1 LIGGPERWICAAMAV
16 LARVFLRSGCI
27 FTPTPGQAEAQHS
40 FDCAP
45 DKAAPLQRLA
55 RAAFSVVLL
64 LLAGTAGWGQS
75 HGQAKVAGDSKE
87 DVKQA
92 QQLADRADKSFAAGR
107 MNEALAEYE
116 QAVKRAP
123 GDAGIVR
130 RAAAM
135 RAEVVQKLV
144 DQAETDALDGFVVT
158 ATDLM
163 YEALRI
169 DPGNT
174 IVAERLAQMKQMKEY
189 LPRGDKEEYA
199 IKGTSALKPRPG
211 KKAVNVHGDSKS
223 AYEQVARMYG
233 ITVAFDPDLASK
245 NVRLRV
251 NDVDFYTAMQL
262 LGAESKTFYR
272 AVNAT
277 LMFVAEDTIAK
288 RKEYAEEVEQT
299 FRLDNTVSP
308 EDITE
313 MVRVIREITNST
325 RITTDTANHSLT
337 VRESADKVALAGQ
350 LIKELEQARRDVM
363 LDIELLE
370 VDRNASRALGITPPA
385 SVQAI
390 PLNTREVAQ
399 LEQATDITNL
409 LSLVAQVFTARGIT
423 ASPTDVLPVG
433 GGKSTFLLTMP
444 SATATFSS
452 GLSLVKSGRQILM
465 RAQDG
470 KAATVFVGQRFPVTL
485 SLLSTSLG
493 GTTLG
498 AAVSST
504 VFARTDFAVG
514 NNPVAVVA
522 QDFNN
527 DALLD
532 LAVVN
537 QNDSSISILLN
548 NDNGN
553 FTTTAGSPIKLGT
566 NELLPSAIA
575 SKIFRLTDATHLA
588 QPADLVI
595 ANSGSNTVSVLLG
608 SENFDGT
615 FTQATGSPFAVG
627 TKPTGVVIADF
638 NGDGLLD
645 FAVINQG
652 DNTISVFQ
660 GDGQGGFTP
669 FPKSPFPLPS
679 TEKGPIA
686 VLSGTFD
693 QSGRP
698 EIAVLNATTQNI
710 GIFRAT
716 GDSTFNGTF
725 AELSGSPVATGV
737 DPVAFAVGDL
747 NADNIDD
754 FAVVNQSQNTVT
766 VLLNDTTGVFTAAA
780 GSPLATAATP
790 AGVAIADFTN
800 DGVGD
805 IAVTNNGASTLGVYE
820 GLGSGQFS
828 SRIELSTPPGPLA
841 LITAVLTSSGL
852 PDAALTATSGSNN
865 FVTVLLDP
873 SSFAS
878 GIGGTQQTPYPGSEY
893 IDLGIKVKATPTVHE
908 KNEVTLQLEFEIR
921 ALAGNNVNGIPVI
934 TNRTVSQTVR
944 LKEGE
949 PSIVAGLLDNE
960 ETKSLTGIP
969 GLANL
974 PGVGYAFGLRSTSL
988 NDTELLIVVTPR
1000 RMSDRVRTSLTR
1012 FAGRGGAGGAGAPSP
1027 PEPEP

>member
-1 LIGGPERWICAAMAV
+1 MRISGSCANSLIGGRERRSCAAMAG
-16 LARVFLRSGCI
+16 LAGMFRRSGSR
-27 FTPTPGQAEAQHS
+27 FT
-40 FDCAP
+40 
-45 DKAAPLQRLA
+45 PLQRLA
-55 RAAFSVVLL
+55 RMAFTVVLL

-92 QQLADRADKSFAAGR
+92 QQLADHGDKSFAAGR
-107 MNEALAEYE
+107 MNEALADYE

-135 RAEVVQKLV
+135 RAAVVQKLV
-144 DQAETDALDGFVVT
+144 DQAETEALDGFVVS

-163 YEALRI
+163 YEALKI

-189 LPRGDKEEYA
+189 LPRGDKEDYA
-199 IKGTSALKPRPG
+199 IKGASALKPQPG
-211 KKAVNVHGDSKS
+211 KKAVNVRGDSKS
-223 AYEQVARMYG
+223 AYEQVAGMYG

-245 NVRLRV
+245 NIRLRV

-272 AVNAT
+272 AVNPT

-385 SVQAI
+385 NVQAF
-390 PLNTREVAQ
+390 PLNTRDVAQ

-409 LSLVAQVFTARGIT
+409 LSLVAQVFTAHGIT

-444 SATATFSS
+444 SASATFSNA
-452 GLSLVKSGRQILM
+452 LSVVKSGRQILM

-470 KAATVFVGQRFPVTL
+470 KAATFFVGQRFPVTL

-493 GTTLG
+493 GTSVG
-498 AAVSST
+498 SAVTST
-504 VFARTDFAVG
+504 VFARTDFPVG
-514 NNPVAVVA
+514 NHPVAVVA

-527 DALLD
+527 DALLGV
-532 LAVVN
+532 AVVN
-537 QNDSSISILLN
+537 QADSSISLLLSK
-548 NDNGN
+548 DNGN
-553 FTTTAGSPIKLGT
+553 FTPTAGSPIKLGT
-566 NELLPSAIA
+566 NEQLPSAIA
-575 SKIFRLTDATHLA
+575 SKIFRLTDATHLV

-615 FTQATGSPFAVG
+615 FTEATGSAFAVG
-627 TKPTGVVIADF
+627 AKPSGVVIADF

-669 FPKSPFPLPS
+669 FPKSPFALPT

-693 QSGRP
+693 NSGKP

-710 GIFRAT
+710 GIFQAT
-716 GDSTFNGTF
+716 GDSSFNGTF
-725 AELSGSPVATGV
+725 AELSGSPVATGP

-800 DGVGD
+800 DGIGD
-805 IAVTNNGASTLGVYE
+805 IAVTNNGASTLGVYA

-828 SRIELSTPPGPLA
+828 SRIELSTPQGPLA

-852 PDAALTATSGSNN
+852 PDAVLTASSGSNN

-878 GIGGTQQTPYPGSEY
+878 GTGGTQQTPYPGSEY

-921 ALAGNNVNGIPVI
+921 ALAGNNVNGIPII

-960 ETKSLTGIP
+960 ETKSLSGIP

-974 PGVGYAFGLRSTSL
+974 PGVGYAFGQRSTSL

-1000 RMSDRVRTSLTR
+1000 RMSDRVRTSLAR
-1012 FAGRGGAGGAGAPSP
+1012 FAGA
-1027 PEPEP
+1027 

>member
-1 LIGGPERWICAAMAV
+1 MAV
-16 LARVFLRSGCI
+16 AGPAWRLERLFRVVGMC
-27 FTPTPGQAEAQHS
+27 
-40 FDCAP
+40 
-45 DKAAPLQRLA
+45 
-55 RAAFSVVLL
+55 LL
-64 LLAGTAGWGQS
+64 MATTTWGQS
-75 HGQAKVAGDSKE
+75 GRKSQVAGDSKE
-87 DVKQA
+87 DIRQA
-92 QQLADRADKSFAAGR
+92 EQLADRGDKSFAAGR

-130 RAAAM
+130 RAASM

-144 DQAETDALDGFVVT
+144 DQAETDALDGFVKS

-163 YEALRI
+163 YEALKI

-189 LPRGDKEEYA
+189 LPRGDKEDYA
-199 IKGTSALKPRPG
+199 IKGVSALKPQPG
-211 KKAVNVHGDSKS
+211 KKAVNVRGDSKS
-223 AYEQVARMYG
+223 AYEQVAGMYG

-245 NVRLRV
+245 NIRLRL

-272 AVNAT
+272 AVNPT

-313 MVRVIREITNST
+313 MVRVVREITNST
-325 RITTDTANHSLT
+325 RITADTANHSLT
-337 VRESADKVALAGQ
+337 VRERADKVALAGQ

-370 VDRNASRALGITPPA
+370 VDRNAARTLGITPP
-385 SVQAI
+385 SKVQAF
-390 PLNTREVAQ
+390 PLSTQSVAQ

-409 LSLVAQVFTARGIT
+409 LSLITQVFSAQGIT
-423 ASPTDVLPVG
+423 ASPTDILPVG
-433 GGKSTFLLTMP
+433 GGRSTFLLTMP
-444 SATATFSS
+444 SASATFSS
-452 GLSLVKSGRQILM
+452 ALSVVKSGRQILM

-470 KAATVFVGQRFPVTL
+470 KAATFFVGQRFPVTL

-493 GTTLG
+493 GTSAG
-498 AAVSST
+498 SAVTST

-527 DALLD
+527 DALRD

-537 QNDSSISILLN
+537 QADSSISILLSS
-548 NDNGN
+548 DNGN
-553 FTTTAGSPIKLGT
+553 FTATTGSPIKLGT

-575 SKIFRLTDATHLA
+575 SRIFRLTDATHLV

-608 SENFDGT
+608 SESFDGT
-615 FTQATGSPFAVG
+615 FTEATGSPFAVG
-627 TKPTGVVIADF
+627 VKPSGVVIADF

-645 FAVINQG
+645 FAVVNQG

-669 FPKSPFPLPS
+669 FPKSPFALPS

-686 VLSGTFD
+686 LLSGTFD

-710 GIFRAT
+710 GIFQAT

-725 AELSGSPVATGV
+725 TELSGSPVATGP

-790 AGVAIADFTN
+790 AGIAIADFTN
-800 DGVGD
+800 DGIGD
-805 IAVTNNGASTLGVYE
+805 IAVTNNGAGTLGVYA

-841 LITAVLTSSGL
+841 LIAAVLTSSGL
-852 PDAALTATSGSNN
+852 PDAVLTASSGGNN

-878 GIGGTQQTPYPGSEY
+878 GVSGALQTPYPGSDY
-893 IDLGIKVKATPTVHE
+893 IDLGIKVKATPAVHE
-908 KNEVTLQLEFEIR
+908 ENEVTLQLEFEIR
-921 ALAGNNVNGIPVI
+921 ALAGSNVNGIPII

-960 ETKSLTGIP
+960 ETKSLSGIP

-974 PGVGYAFGLRSTSL
+974 PGVGYAFGQRNTSL
-988 NDTELLIVVTPR
+988 TDTELLIVVTPR

-1012 FAGRGGAGGAGAPSP
+1012 FAGRGEAGGAGAPAPS
-1027 PEPEP
+1027 EP

>member
-1 LIGGPERWICAAMAV
+1 MKIADSR
-16 LARVFLRSGCI
+16 
-27 FTPTPGQAEAQHS
+27 Q
-40 FDCAP
+40 
-45 DKAAPLQRLA
+45 
-55 RAAFSVVLL
+55 
-64 LLAGTAGWGQS
+64 GWGQARIGAGWARWLEHLLCIVAVS
-75 HGQAKVAGDSKE
+75 LLAATAALGQSADKSQVGKDSKE
-87 DVKQA
+87 DIKQA
-92 QQLADRADKSFAAGR
+92 QQLADRGDKSFATGKW
-107 MNEALAEYE
+107 NEALAEYE
-116 QAVKRAP
+116 QAVKHAP
-123 GDAGIVR
+123 GDAGIAR
-130 RAAAM
+130 RAAAL

-144 DQAETDALDGFVVT
+144 DQAETDALDGFVVS

-163 YEALRI
+163 YEALKI

-189 LPRGDKEEYA
+189 LPRGDKEDYET
-199 IKGTSALKPRPG
+199 KGAAALKPQQGR
-211 KKAVNVHGDSKS
+211 KAINARGDSKS
-223 AYEQVARMYG
+223 AYEQVAGMFG
-233 ITVAFDPDLASK
+233 ITVAFDPDLTSK
-245 NVRLRV
+245 NIKLRV

-272 AVNAT
+272 VVNST
-277 LMFVAEDTIAK
+277 LIFVAEDTIAK
-288 RKEYAEEVEQT
+288 RKEYAEEVERT
-299 FRLDNTVSP
+299 FRLDNTVAP
-308 EDITE
+308 EDVTE
-313 MVRVIREITNST
+313 MVRVVREITNST

-350 LIKELEQARRDVM
+350 LIRELEQSRRDVM

-370 VDRNASRALGITPPA
+370 VDRNAARTLGITPP
-385 SVQAI
+385 SHVQAF
-390 PLNTREVAQ
+390 PLSTQEVAQ
-399 LEQATDITNL
+399 LEQATDIANL
-409 LSLVAQVFTARGIT
+409 LTLVAQVFSAHGIT
-423 ASPTDVLPVG
+423 ATPTDVLPVG

-444 SATATFSS
+444 SASATFSNA
-452 GLSLVKSGRQILM
+452 LSLVKSGRQILM

-470 KAATVFVGQRFPVTL
+470 KAATFFVGQRFPVTL

-493 GTTLG
+493 GTTVG

-514 NNPVAVVA
+514 NGPVAVVA

-537 QNDSSISILLN
+537 QADSSISILLSN
-548 NDNGN
+548 GNGN
-553 FTTTAGSPIKLGT
+553 FTPTTGSPIKLGT
-566 NELLPSAIA
+566 NEQLPSAIA
-575 SKIFRLTDATHLA
+575 SKIFRLTDATHLV

-615 FTQATGSPFAVG
+615 FTEATGSPFAVG
-627 TKPTGVVIADF
+627 IKPTGVVIADF

-669 FPKSPFPLPS
+669 FPKSPFALPT

-693 QSGRP
+693 NSGRP

-710 GIFRAT
+710 GIFQAT

-725 AELSGSPVATGV
+725 AELSGSPVATGT
-737 DPVAFAVGDL
+737 DPVAFATGDL
-747 NADNIDD
+747 NADGFDD
-754 FAVVNQSQNTVT
+754 FAVVNQSQNAVT

-800 DGVGD
+800 DGIGD
-805 IAVTNNGASTLGVYE
+805 IAVTNNGAGTLGVYA

-841 LITAVLTSSGL
+841 LTTAVLTSSGL
-852 PDAALTATSGSNN
+852 PDAILTASSGTSN

-873 SSFAS
+873 ASFATGAGS
-878 GIGGTQQTPYPGSEY
+878 LQTPYPGSEY
-893 IDLGIKVKATPTVHE
+893 IDLGIKVKATPSVHE
-908 KNEVTLQLEFEIR
+908 DNEVTLQLEFEIR
-921 ALAGNNVNGIPVI
+921 ALAGNSVNGIPII

-949 PSIVAGLLDNE
+949 PSLVAGLLDNE
-960 ETKSLTGIP
+960 ETKSLSGIP

-974 PGVGYAFGLRSTSL
+974 PGVGYAFGQRNNTS

-1000 RMSDRVRTSLTR
+1000 RMSDRVRTSLVKYT
-1012 FAGRGGAGGAGAPSP
+1012 GRGGAGTPGAPSP
-1027 PEPEP
+1027 APAPPEP

>member
-1 LIGGPERWICAAMAV
+1 
-16 LARVFLRSGCI
+16 
-27 FTPTPGQAEAQHS
+27 
-40 FDCAP
+40 
-45 DKAAPLQRLA
+45 
-55 RAAFSVVLL
+55 
-64 LLAGTAGWGQS
+64 
-75 HGQAKVAGDSKE
+75 
-87 DVKQA
+87 
-92 QQLADRADKSFAAGR
+92 
-107 MNEALAEYE
+107 
-116 QAVKRAP
+116 
-123 GDAGIVR
+123 
-130 RAAAM
+130 M

-174 IVAERLAQMKQMKEY
+174 ILAERLAQMKQMKEY

-385 SVQAI
+385 NVQAF
-390 PLNTREVAQ
+390 PLNTRDVAQ

-409 LSLVAQVFTARGIT
+409 LSLVAQVFTGRGIT

-452 GLSLVKSGRQILM
+452 ALSLVKSGRQILM

-493 GTTLG
+493 GTTVG

-575 SKIFRLTDATHLA
+575 SKIFRLTDATHLV

-595 ANSGSNTVSVLLG
+595 ANSGSNTASVLLG

-615 FTQATGSPFAVG
+615 FTEATGSPFAVG

-669 FPKSPFPLPS
+669 FPKSPFALPS

-766 VLLNDTTGVFTAAA
+766 VLLNDTTGLFTAAA

-805 IAVTNNGASTLGVYE
+805 IAVTNNGASTLGVYA

>member
-1 LIGGPERWICAAMAV
+1 MK
-16 LARVFLRSGCI
+16 LADSRR
-27 FTPTPGQAEAQHS
+27 
-40 FDCAP
+40 
-45 DKAAPLQRLA
+45 
-55 RAAFSVVLL
+55 
-64 LLAGTAGWGQS
+64 GWGQAMTDPARRLERVVCVVS
-75 HGQAKVAGDSKE
+75 LCLLAATAALGQSANKSQVGKDSKE
-87 DVKQA
+87 DIRQA
-92 QQLADRADKSFAAGR
+92 QQLADRGDKAFAAGK

-116 QAVKRAP
+116 QAVKHAP

-130 RAAAM
+130 RAAAV

-144 DQAETDALDGFVVT
+144 DQAETDALDGFVVS

-163 YEALRI
+163 YEALKI

-189 LPRGDKEEYA
+189 LPRGDKEDYEMRGA
-199 IKGTSALKPRPG
+199 AALKPQPG
-211 KKAVNVHGDSKS
+211 KKAINVRGDSKS
-223 AYEQVARMYG
+223 AYEQVAGMFG
-233 ITVAFDPDLASK
+233 ITVAFDPDLTSK
-245 NVRLRV
+245 NIRLRV

-272 AVNAT
+272 VVNST
-277 LMFVAEDTIAK
+277 LMFVVEDTIAK

-299 FRLDNTVSP
+299 FRLDNTVAP

-313 MVRVIREITNST
+313 MVRVVREITNST

-350 LIKELEQARRDVM
+350 LIRELEQSRRDVM

-370 VDRNASRALGITPPA
+370 VDRNAARTLGITPPS
-385 SVQAI
+385 SVQAF
-390 PLNTREVAQ
+390 PLNTQQVAQ
-399 LEQATDITNL
+399 LEQATDIANL
-409 LSLVAQVFTARGIT
+409 LTLVAQVFSANGIT

-444 SATATFSS
+444 SASATFSN

-470 KAATVFVGQRFPVTL
+470 KAATFFVGQRFPVTL

-493 GTTLG
+493 GTTIGG
-498 AAVSST
+498 AVTST

-514 NNPVAVVA
+514 NAPVAVVA

-537 QNDSSISILLN
+537 QADSSISILLS

-553 FTTTAGSPIKLGT
+553 FTPTTGSPIKLGT
-566 NELLPSAIA
+566 NEQLPSAIA
-575 SKIFRLTDATHLA
+575 SKIFRLTDATHLV

-615 FTQATGSPFAVG
+615 FTEATGSPFAVG
-627 TKPTGVVIADF
+627 IKPTGVVIADF
-638 NGDGLLD
+638 NGDGFLD
-645 FAVINQG
+645 FAVVNQG

-669 FPKSPFPLPS
+669 FPKSPFALPT

-693 QSGRP
+693 NSGKP
-698 EIAVLNATTQNI
+698 EIAVLNSATQNI
-710 GIFRAT
+710 GIFQAT

-725 AELSGSPVATGV
+725 AELSGSPVATGT
-737 DPVAFAVGDL
+737 DPVAFATGDL
-747 NADNIDD
+747 NADGFDD
-754 FAVVNQSQNTVT
+754 FAVVNQSQNAVT

-800 DGVGD
+800 DGIGD
-805 IAVTNNGASTLGVYE
+805 IAVTNNGASTLGVYA
-820 GLGSGQFS
+820 GLGSGQYS

-841 LITAVLTSSGL
+841 LTTAVLTSSGL
-852 PDAALTATSGSNN
+852 PDAILTASSGTSN

-873 SSFAS
+873 ASFAAGAGS
-878 GIGGTQQTPYPGSEY
+878 IQTPYPGSEY
-893 IDLGIKVKATPTVHE
+893 IDLGIKVKATPSVHE
-908 KNEVTLQLEFEIR
+908 DNEVTLQLEFEIR
-921 ALAGNNVNGIPVI
+921 ALAGNNVNGIPII

-960 ETKSLTGIP
+960 ETKSLNGIP
-969 GLANL
+969 GLAHL
-974 PGVGYAFGLRSTSL
+974 PGVGYAFGQRSNTL

-1000 RMSDRVRTSLTR
+1000 RMSDRVRTSLVKYT
-1012 FAGRGGAGGAGAPSP
+1012 GRGGASSAGAPSP
-1027 PEPEP
+1027 APAPPEP

>member
-1 LIGGPERWICAAMAV
+1 LLVVTAAW
-16 LARVFLRSGCI
+16 
-27 FTPTPGQAEAQHS
+27 GQAANKSQVG
-40 FDCAP
+40 
-45 DKAAPLQRLA
+45 K
-55 RAAFSVVLL
+55 
-64 LLAGTAGWGQS
+64 
-75 HGQAKVAGDSKE
+75 DSKE
-87 DVKQA
+87 DIKQA
-92 QQLADRADKSFAAGR
+92 EQLADRGDKSFAAGR
-107 MNEALAEYE
+107 MNQALAEYE
-116 QAVKRAP
+116 QAVVRAP
-123 GDAGIVR
+123 GDAGIAR
-130 RAAAM
+130 RAAAL
-135 RAEVVQKLV
+135 RAAVVQKLV
-144 DQAETDALDGFVVT
+144 DQAETDALDGFVVS

-163 YEALRI
+163 YEALKI

-189 LPRGDKEEYA
+189 LPRGDKEDYA
-199 IKGTSALKPRPG
+199 IKGASALKPQPG
-211 KKAVNVHGDSKS
+211 KKAVNVRGDSKS
-223 AYEQVARMYG
+223 AYEQVAGMYG

-245 NVRLRV
+245 NIRLRV

-272 AVNAT
+272 AVNPT

-288 RKEYAEEVEQT
+288 RKEFEEEVEQT

-313 MVRVIREITNST
+313 MVRVVREITNST

-337 VRESADKVALAGQ
+337 VRESTDKVALAGQ

-370 VDRNASRALGITPPA
+370 VDRNAARTLGITPP
-385 SVQAI
+385 SNVQAF
-390 PLNTREVAQ
+390 PLSTQAVAQ
-399 LEQATDITNL
+399 LEQATDIANL
-409 LSLVAQVFTARGIT
+409 LTLVAQVFSAQGIT
-423 ASPTDVLPVG
+423 ASPTNVLPVG

-444 SATATFSS
+444 SASATFSHA
-452 GLSLVKSGRQILM
+452 LSLVKSGRQILM

-470 KAATVFVGQRFPVTL
+470 KAATLFVGQRFPVTL

-504 VFARTDFAVG
+504 VFARTDFPVG

-537 QNDSSISILLN
+537 QADSSISLLLSK
-548 NDNGN
+548 DNGN
-553 FTTTAGSPIKLGT
+553 FTPTTGSPIKLGT
-566 NELLPSAIA
+566 NEQLPSAIA
-575 SKIFRLTDATHLA
+575 SKIFRLTDATHLV

-595 ANSGSNTVSVLLG
+595 ANSASNTASVLLG

-615 FTQATGSPFAVG
+615 FTEATGSPFAAG
-627 TKPTGVVIADF
+627 AKPSGVVIADF
-638 NGDGLLD
+638 NGDGFLD

-660 GDGQGGFTP
+660 GDGRGGFTP
-669 FPKSPFPLPS
+669 FPKSPFALPS

-686 VLSGTFD
+686 VLLGTFD
-693 QSGRP
+693 QSGKP
-698 EIAVLNATTQNI
+698 EIAVLNATTQNV
-710 GIFRAT
+710 GIFQASGVNT
-716 GDSTFNGTF
+716 GADAFDGTF
-725 AELSGSPVATGV
+725 AELSGSPVATGP

-754 FAVVNQSQNTVT
+754 LAVVNQSQNTVT

-800 DGVGD
+800 DGIGD
-805 IAVTNNGASTLGVYE
+805 IAVTNNGASTLGVYA

-852 PDAALTATSGSNN
+852 PDAILTATSGSNN

-873 SSFAS
+873 STFAT
-878 GIGGTQQTPYPGSEY
+878 GGGGSLQTPYPGSEY
-893 IDLGIKVKATPTVHE
+893 IDLGIKVKATPTVHGE
-908 KNEVTLQLEFEIR
+908 NEVTLQLEFEIR
-921 ALAGNNVNGIPVI
+921 ALAGNNVNGIPII

-949 PSIVAGLLDNE
+949 PSIVAGLLDNQ
-960 ETKSLTGIP
+960 ETKSLSGIP

-974 PGVGYAFGLRSTSL
+974 PGVGYAFGRRSTSL

-1027 PEPEP
+1027 APAPSEP

>member
-1 LIGGPERWICAAMAV
+1 MRIADSCAKSLIGGPERWISAAMAG
-16 LARVFLRSGCI
+16 LASVFPRSERSCA
-27 FTPTPGQAEAQHS
+27 PGPWHS
-40 FDCAP
+40 FDCDQ

-55 RAAFSVVLL
+55 RTVFTVVLL
-64 LLAGTAGWGQS
+64 LLVGTAGWGQS
-75 HGQAKVAGDSKE
+75 HGQAKFAVDSKE
-87 DVKQA
+87 DIRQA
-92 QQLADRADKSFAAGR
+92 EQLADRGDKSFAAGR

-123 GDAGIVR
+123 GDSGIVR
-130 RAAAM
+130 RAATV

-144 DQAETDALDGFVVT
+144 DQAETDALDGFVVS

-163 YEALRI
+163 YEALKI

-189 LPRGDKEEYA
+189 LPRGDKEDYA
-199 IKGTSALKPRPG
+199 IKGASALKPQPG
-211 KKAVNVHGDSKS
+211 KKAVNVRGDSKS
-223 AYEQVARMYG
+223 AYEQVAGMFG
-233 ITVAFDPDLASK
+233 ITVAFDPDLTSK
-245 NVRLRV
+245 NIKLHV

-272 AVNAT
+272 AVNPT

-308 EDITE
+308 EDITG
-313 MVRVIREITNST
+313 MVRGIREITNST

-350 LIKELEQARRDVM
+350 LIKELEQSRRDVM

-370 VDRNASRALGITPPA
+370 VDHNAARTLGITPPA
-385 SVQAI
+385 NVQAF
-390 PLNTREVAQ
+390 PLSTADVAQ

-409 LSLVAQVFTARGIT
+409 LSLVAQVFTAHGIT
-423 ASPTDVLPVG
+423 ASPTNVLPVG

-444 SATATFSS
+444 SASATFSS
-452 GLSLVKSGRQILM
+452 ALSLVKSGRQILM
-465 RAQDG
+465 RTQDG
-470 KAATVFVGQRFPVTL
+470 KAATFFVGQRFPVPL
-485 SLLSTSLG
+485 PLLSTSLG

-504 VFARTDFAVG
+504 VFARTDFPVG
-514 NNPVAVVA
+514 NLPVAVVA

-537 QNDSSISILLN
+537 QADSSISILLSK
-548 NDNGN
+548 DNGN
-553 FTTTAGSPIKLGT
+553 FTPTAGSPIKLGT
-566 NELLPSAIA
+566 KELLPSAIA
-575 SKIFRLTDATHLA
+575 SKIFRLTDATHLV

-615 FTQATGSPFAVG
+615 FTEANGSPFAVG
-627 TKPTGVVIADF
+627 MKPTGVVITDF

-669 FPKSPFPLPS
+669 FPKSPFVLPS

-686 VLSGTFD
+686 VQSGTFD

-710 GIFRAT
+710 GIFQAT

-754 FAVVNQSQNTVT
+754 LAVANQSQNEVT
-766 VLLNDTTGVFTAAA
+766 VLINDTTGVFTAGGRPPPGGGAQAA
-780 GSPLATAATP
+780 G
-790 AGVAIADFTN
+790 
-800 DGVGD
+800 
-805 IAVTNNGASTLGVYE
+805 
-820 GLGSGQFS
+820 
-828 SRIELSTPPGPLA
+828 
-841 LITAVLTSSGL
+841 
-852 PDAALTATSGSNN
+852 
-865 FVTVLLDP
+865 
-873 SSFAS
+873 
-878 GIGGTQQTPYPGSEY
+878 GG
-893 IDLGIKVKATPTVHE
+893 
-908 KNEVTLQLEFEIR
+908 
-921 ALAGNNVNGIPVI
+921 
-934 TNRTVSQTVR
+934 
-944 LKEGE
+944 
-949 PSIVAGLLDNE
+949 
-960 ETKSLTGIP
+960 
-969 GLANL
+969 
-974 PGVGYAFGLRSTSL
+974 
-988 NDTELLIVVTPR
+988 
-1000 RMSDRVRTSLTR
+1000 
-1012 FAGRGGAGGAGAPSP
+1012 
-1027 PEPEP
+1027 